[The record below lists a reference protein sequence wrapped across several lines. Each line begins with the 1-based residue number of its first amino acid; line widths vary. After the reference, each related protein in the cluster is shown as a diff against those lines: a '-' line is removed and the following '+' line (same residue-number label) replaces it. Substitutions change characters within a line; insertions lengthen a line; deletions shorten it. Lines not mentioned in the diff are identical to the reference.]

1 MVVWIRQFIQTA
13 TKARSDTPELTFLMP
28 QSGKKFSLRFWRR
41 YRGLGQNVFA
51 LSFVSLLNDT
61 SSEIIYPL
69 LPAFL
74 ALTLGATPFIIGLIE
89 GFAESVASLL
99 KLFSGYLS
107 DKFGM
112 RKLPVFFGYSISAIV
127 RPLLAFVT
135 SWQQVLFVRMTDRVG
150 KGIRGSPRDALLAA
164 SIPKEKRGLAFGFNR
179 AADHLGAVLGPVAA
193 FILLSFIA
201 VDPQGPTA
209 REYQQ
214 VFLFAS
220 IPVALGLFVIVLF
233 VKEEKKAVNN
243 IDTIPIKFSINEFD
257 GNFKRFL
264 IVIAVFTLSNS
275 TDAFLLLRAQESGI
289 APALLPLLWM
299 ALHLSKVV
307 SSLIGGDLSDKIGR
321 KTLIFT
327 GWIVYALV
335 YAGFAFVDSAWQAWA
350 LFIIYGSYF
359 GLTEGVEK
367 ALVAD
372 LVEEE
377 KRGTAYG
384 FYNLA
389 FGITVFPA
397 SLLFGL
403 IWSEFGAMTAF
414 LISSVISIFAAG
426 LLLTVQAKKETT
438 A

>member
-1 MVVWIRQFIQTA
+1 MEKVENKDR
-13 TKARSDTPELTFLMP
+13 P
-28 QSGKKFSLRFWRR
+28 RFWHR
-41 YRGLGQNVFA
+41 YRGLPPNVLA
-51 LSFVSLLNDT
+51 LSLVSLLNDT

-74 ALTLGATPFIIGLIE
+74 ALTLGASPFAIGLIE

-107 DKFGM
+107 DKFGT
-112 RKLPVFFGYSISAIV
+112 RKLPVFMGYSLAAIT

-135 SWQQVLFVRMTDRVG
+135 SWPQVLFVRMSDRVG
-150 KGIRGSPRDALLAA
+150 KGIRGAPRDALIAA
-164 SIPKEKRGLAFGFNR
+164 GVPPEKRGLAFGFNR

-193 FILLSFIA
+193 FILLSYLA
-201 VDPQGPTA
+201 ANPANPA
-209 REYQQ
+209 AYEYQQ
-214 VFLFAS
+214 VFLYAS
-220 IPVALGLFVIVLF
+220 IPVVLGIFVIVFF
-233 VKEEKKAVNN
+233 VKEDTHPVQGVNDR
-243 IDTIPIKFSINEFD
+243 IRFSLREFD

-275 TDAFLLLRAQESGI
+275 TDAFLLLRAAESGI
-289 APALLPLLWM
+289 SAAVLPLLWM
-299 ALHLSKVV
+299 ALHLSKVI
-307 SSLIGGDLSDKIGR
+307 SSLIGGDLSDRVGR
-321 KTLIFT
+321 RTMIFA

-335 YAGFAFVDSAWQAWA
+335 YAGFAFVGAAWQVWV
-350 LFIIYGSYF
+350 LFIVYGVYF

-372 LVEEE
+372 MVPED

-403 IWSEFGAMTAF
+403 MWNGLGPSAAF
-414 LISSVISIFAAG
+414 LISAAVSLVAA
-426 LLLTVQAKKETT
+426 LLLMMIVKPRAE
-438 A
+438 ARA